1 MTKIK
6 SIKLFLTILLFS
18 LEFPCMAQIPND
30 SIVADFRHFI
40 EYLEETH
47 PDPYTNYGGKALF
60 HRSVLAT
67 SQTLKEK
74 NTTTAEELCWQIR
87 SFLAPLQD
95 GHTYINYPTQQT
107 TSHILAPIA
116 FRTISGGLIVRKL
129 PVKHKNLLGSRLI
142 CIEGIPV
149 DTLYEEISKLYPTE
163 NETGKILNLCWYAHS
178 HTVLSKLIPTLKNDS
193 ITYQLKTPDNHNIR
207 IKLPFMPEEEW
218 KEWSNTQKDRTRSKI
233 PTTNLSFSFIGKGK
247 ETMYFRSTSI
257 MARDNIEI
265 SKEWGM
271 DYYTDL
277 KFTYEKTF
285 HRPMPSDTLQAISEL
300 PSFSGEFDK
309 MLQQMKKHHS
319 TNLIIDLR
327 GNGGGWTPIIRPTL
341 YQLWGDEYLKKNM
354 GDKLYRIISPL
365 YIKKNGTT
373 LSEYNAQN
381 KTNYSFG
388 DYVFSES
395 KDKPQNITESYRNK
409 FIKNSISCIKDKLT
423 EQSGKPIYTPKHI
436 YVLTDANTFS
446 AAFHYAFYL
455 WKMGATIVGTSSSQA
470 PNTYMETT
478 PFVLPNT
485 KLNGSIS
492 NSLQLYLPI
501 DDPRANQLRPDWE
514 LTYDD
519 YKRYGFDEQ
528 AEVLYLLDK
537 IEKQ

>member
-1 MTKIK
+1 MNLYRFPLAIV
-6 SIKLFLTILLFS
+6 FFS
-18 LEFPCMAQIPND
+18 LGLSCMAQLPND
-30 SIVADFRHFI
+30 SIVADFHLFI
-40 EYLEETH
+40 EYLEDTH

-60 HRSVLAT
+60 HRSAFT
-67 SQTLKEK
+67 ASQTLKQK
-74 NTTTAEELCWQIR
+74 DVTTAEELCWHIR
-87 SFLAPLQD
+87 TFLAPLQD
-95 GHTYINYPTQQT
+95 GHTYVNYPMKQN

-116 FRTISGGLIVRKL
+116 FRTIDEGILVRKL
-129 PVKHKNLLGSRLI
+129 PTKYSKLLGSRLI
-142 CIEGIPV
+142 SIEGIPV
-149 DTLYEEISKLYPTE
+149 NTLYKEITKLYPAE
-163 NETGKILNLCWYAHS
+163 NEIGEILNLCWYAHS
-178 HTVLSKLIPTLKNDS
+178 HTVLSKLIPSLKNDS
-193 ITYQLKTPDNHNIR
+193 ITYQLKTPDNSDIE
-207 IKLPFMPEEEW
+207 IKLPFMQEKEW
-218 KEWSNTQKDRTRSKI
+218 KIWNNSKGEKAKNKI
-233 PTTNLSFSFIGKGK
+233 PTGNLSFAFIGKGK
-247 ETMYFRSTSI
+247 ETMYFRSTFI

-277 KFTYEKTF
+277 KYCYEQTF

-300 PSFSGEFDK
+300 PSFSEEFAK

-327 GNGGGWTPIIRPTL
+327 GNSGGWTPIIRPTL

-354 GDKLYRIISPL
+354 GDKLYRVISPL

-373 LSEYNAQN
+373 LEEFNTRN

-395 KDKPQNITESYRNK
+395 KDKPQNITENSRNR
-409 FIKNSISCIKDKLT
+409 FIRNSISCIKDKLT

-455 WKMGATIVGTSSSQA
+455 WKMGAVIVGNSSSQA

-478 PFVLPNT
+478 PFTLPNT

-492 NSLQLYLPI
+492 NSLQLYLPV
-501 DDPRANQLRPDWE
+501 DDPRAKQLKPDWV
-514 LTYDD
+514 LTYED

-537 IEKQ
+537 IER

>member
-1 MTKIK
+1 MN
-6 SIKLFLTILLFS
+6 LYRFS
-18 LEFPCMAQIPND
+18 LAALFFSLVFSCMAQLPND
-30 SIVADFRHFI
+30 SIIADFHHFI

-60 HRSVLAT
+60 HRSAFT
-67 SQTLKEK
+67 ASQTLKEK
-74 NTTTAEELCWQIR
+74 NATTAEELCWHIR
-87 SFLAPLQD
+87 TFLAPLQD
-95 GHTYINYPTQQT
+95 GHTFVNYPMQQS
-107 TSHILAPIA
+107 TSHILAPIS
-116 FRTISGGLIVRKL
+116 FRTIDEGILVRKL
-129 PVKHKNLLGSRLI
+129 PAEYKKTLGSRLVG
-142 CIEGIPV
+142 IEGIPV
-149 DTLYEEISKLYPTE
+149 ETLYKEIAKLYPAE
-163 NETGKILNLCWYAHS
+163 NEIGTMLNLCWYAHS

-193 ITYQLKTPDNHNIR
+193 ITYQLKTHDNNNVEIR
-207 IKLPFMPEEEW
+207 LPFMKE
-218 KEWSNTQKDRTRSKI
+218 KEWEMWYNAEKEDLNDKI
-233 PTTNLSFSFIGKGK
+233 PTGNLSFAFIGKEQ
-247 ETMYFRSTSI
+247 ETMYFRSTII

-277 KFTYEKTF
+277 RFTYEKTF

-300 PSFSGEFDK
+300 SSFSEEFEK

-327 GNGGGWTPIIRPTL
+327 GNSGGWTPIIRPTL

-373 LSEYNAQN
+373 LSEFNAQN

-395 KDKPQNITESYRNK
+395 KDKPQHITESHRNK
-409 FIKNSISCIKDKLT
+409 FIKNSISSIKDRLT
-423 EQSGKPIYTPKHI
+423 EQKGEPIYTPKHI

-455 WKMGATIVGTSSSQA
+455 WKMGAIIVGNSSSQA

-478 PFVLPNT
+478 PFVLPHT

-501 DDPRANQLRPDWE
+501 DHPRAKQLSPDWV

-519 YKRYGFDEQ
+519 YKKYGFDEQ
-528 AEVLYLLDK
+528 AEVFYLLDK
-537 IEKQ
+537 IEKQQPS

>member
-1 MTKIK
+1 MIHFMN
-6 SIKLFLTILLFS
+6 LFRLPLAILFFS
-18 LEFPCMAQIPND
+18 LGLSCEAQLPND
-30 SIVADFRHFI
+30 SIIADFRSFI
-40 EYLEETH
+40 KHLEDTH

-60 HRSVLAT
+60 HRSAYIAL
-67 SQTLKEK
+67 QNLKQK
-74 NTTTAEELCWQIR
+74 NVTEAEELCWQIR

-95 GHTYINYPTQQT
+95 GHTFVNYPMKQT
-107 TSHILAPIA
+107 TSHTLAPIA
-116 FRTISGGLIVRKL
+116 FRTIDEGLLVRKL
-129 PVKHKNLLGSRLI
+129 PTEYNNILGSRLVS
-142 CIEGIPV
+142 IEGIPV
-149 DTLYEEISKLYPTE
+149 GTLYKEITKLYPAE
-163 NETGKILNLCWYAHS
+163 NEIGEILNLCWYAHS
-178 HTVLSKLIPTLKNDS
+178 HTVLSKLIPSLKKDS
-193 ITYQLKTPDNHNIR
+193 ISYQVKTPDNNEIEIR
-207 IKLPFMPEEEW
+207 LPFMPE
-218 KEWSNTQKDRTRSKI
+218 KEWRMWHNTEGEKSNDKI
-233 PTTNLSFSFIGKGK
+233 PTGNLSFAFIGKGQ

-257 MARDNIEI
+257 MARDNIEV

-277 KFTYEKTF
+277 KYCYEKTF

-300 PSFSGEFDK
+300 PSFSEEFDK

-327 GNGGGWTPIIRPTL
+327 GNSGGWTPIIRPTL

-354 GDKLYRIISPL
+354 GDKLYRVISPL

-373 LSEYNAQN
+373 LSEFNARN

-395 KDKPQNITESYRNK
+395 KDKPQAITESYRNK

-455 WKMGATIVGTSSSQA
+455 WKMGAVIVGNSSSQA
-470 PNTYMETT
+470 PNTYMEST
-478 PFVLPNT
+478 PFVLPHT

-501 DDPRANQLRPDWE
+501 DDPRAKQLRPDWV

-519 YKRYGFDEQ
+519 YKKYGFDEQ
-528 AEVLYLLDK
+528 AEVLYILDK
-537 IEKQ
+537 IER

>member
-1 MTKIK
+1 MNLYRLLLAI
-6 SIKLFLTILLFS
+6 LFFS
-18 LEFPCMAQIPND
+18 LGLSCEAQLPND
-30 SIVADFRHFI
+30 SIIADFRSFI
-40 EYLEETH
+40 KHLEDTH

-60 HRSVLAT
+60 HRSAFTVL
-67 SQTLKEK
+67 QNLREK
-74 NTTTAEELCWQIR
+74 NVTDAEELCWHIR
-87 SFLAPLQD
+87 TFLAPLQD
-95 GHTYINYPTQQT
+95 GHTFVNYPIRQN
-107 TSHILAPIA
+107 TSHLLAPIS
-116 FRTISGGLIVRKL
+116 FRTIDEGILVRKL
-129 PVKHKNLLGSRLI
+129 PSEYKNILGSRLVG
-142 CIEGIPV
+142 IEGVLV
-149 DTLYEEISKLYPTE
+149 DTLYKEITKLYPAE
-163 NETGKILNLCWYAHS
+163 NEIGKILNLCLYAHS
-178 HTVLSKLIPTLKNDS
+178 YTVLSKLIPTLRNDS
-193 ITYQLKTPDNHNIR
+193 ITYQLKTPDNNHIE
-207 IKLPFMPEEEW
+207 IKLPFMQEKEW
-218 KEWSNTQKDRTRSKI
+218 KMWRNKGEENSKNKI
-233 PTTNLSFSFIGKGK
+233 PTGNLSFAFIGKGK
-247 ETMYFRSTSI
+247 QTMYFRSTII

-277 KFTYEKTF
+277 KFCYEKTF
-285 HRPMPSDTLQAISEL
+285 HRPMPSDTLQAISKL
-300 PSFSGEFDK
+300 PSFSEEFEK

-354 GDKLYRIISPL
+354 GDKLYRVISPL

-373 LSEYNAQN
+373 LSEFNARN

-423 EQSGKPIYTPKHI
+423 EQKGEPIYTPKHI

-455 WKMGATIVGTSSSQA
+455 WKMGAVIVGNSSSQA

-478 PFVLPNT
+478 PFVLPHT

-501 DDPRANQLRPDWE
+501 DHPRAKQLSPDWV

-519 YKRYGFDEQ
+519 YKKYGFDEQ

-537 IEKQ
+537 IIR

>member
-1 MTKIK
+1 MIRFMNLYQLLLA
-6 SIKLFLTILLFS
+6 ILFFS
-18 LEFPCMAQIPND
+18 LGLSCEAQLPND
-30 SIVADFRHFI
+30 SIIADFRSFI
-40 EYLEETH
+40 KHLENTH

-60 HRSVLAT
+60 HRSAFTVL
-67 SQTLKEK
+67 QNLKQK
-74 NTTTAEELCWQIR
+74 NVTDAEELCWHIR
-87 SFLAPLQD
+87 TFLAPLQD
-95 GHTYINYPTQQT
+95 GHTFVNYPTRQNN
-107 TSHILAPIA
+107 SHLLAPIS
-116 FRTISGGLIVRKL
+116 FRTIDEGVLVRKL
-129 PVKHKNLLGSRLI
+129 PTEYKNILGSRLVGI
-142 CIEGIPV
+142 KGIPV
-149 DTLYEEISKLYPTE
+149 DTLYKEITKLYPAE
-163 NETGKILNLCWYAHS
+163 NEIGKILNLCLYAHS
-178 HTVLSKLIPTLKNDS
+178 HTVLSKLIPTLRNDS
-193 ITYQLKTPDNHNIR
+193 ITYQLKTPDNNNIT
-207 IKLPFMPEEEW
+207 IQLPFMQEREW
-218 KEWSNTQKDRTRSKI
+218 KMWRNEGREKSNNKI
-233 PTTNLSFSFIGKGK
+233 PTGNLSFAFIGKGK
-247 ETMYFRSTSI
+247 QTMYFRSTTI

-277 KFTYEKTF
+277 KFCYEQIF
-285 HRPMPSDTLQAISEL
+285 HRPIPSDTLQAISEL
-300 PSFSGEFDK
+300 PSFSEVFEK
-309 MLQQMKKHHS
+309 MLLQMKKHHS

-354 GDKLYRIISPL
+354 EDKLYRVISPL
-365 YIKKNGTT
+365 YIKKNRTT
-373 LSEYNAQN
+373 LSEFNTRN

-409 FIKNSISCIKDKLT
+409 FIKNSISCIKDKLI
-423 EQSGKPIYTPKHI
+423 EQKGEPIYTPKHI

-455 WKMGATIVGTSSSQA
+455 WKMGAVIVGNSSSQA

-478 PFVLPNT
+478 PFVLPYT

-501 DDPRANQLRPDWE
+501 NHPRAKQLSPEWV

-519 YKRYGFDEQ
+519 YKKYGFDEQ

-537 IEKQ
+537 IIR